1 MLKFLL
7 LQVRSFQHLRRQ
19 RYSVNKTSGDNWGPT
34 LLCLSMCSK
43 GFTIYMQFK
52 WTWPVNNSWEDS
64 FVVMFGG
71 LHLEMERR
79 CWDIIWPVL
88 DGQLDSLFGVYGCP
102 GNSLGSS
109 QRSDSKALLTCSQ
122 GFLNIKS

>member
-1 MLKFLL
+1 MPFNVLKRIHYL
-7 LQVRSFQHLRRQ
+7 
-19 RYSVNKTSGDNWGPT
+19 Y
-34 LLCLSMCSK
+34 
-43 GFTIYMQFK
+43 TIAFK
-52 WTWPVNNSWEDS
+52 WTWPINNSWEDS

-79 CWDIIWPVL
+79 FWDITWPVL

-109 QRSDSKALLTCSQ
+109 QYRDSKALLTCSQ
-122 GFLNIKS
+122 GFLNVKS